1 MLWNAREPTTVET
14 ISYGIGESALGEVL
28 VARSV
33 SSVCAILMGAE
44 DDKLVKDLAATFPE
58 AKLVANEDAVH
69 DDLAKL
75 VRFVDKPSEGLD
87 LALDLRGTP
96 FQSHVWQTL
105 RTIPVG
111 RTMTYADLA
120 GSIGAPHSARAVA
133 AACASNPIAIAVP
146 CHRVVGSD
154 DDLTG
159 YRWGIER
166 KRELIKREAMA

>member
-1 MLWNAREPTTVET
+1 MIWSARESTTVET

-28 VARSV
+28 IARTV
-33 SSVCAILMGAE
+33 LGVCAILMGTE
-44 DDKLVKDLAATFPE
+44 NDKLVKDLAASFPE
-58 AKLVANEDAVH
+58 AKLVANEHAVH
-69 DDLAKL
+69 YDLAKL
-75 VRFVDKPSEGLD
+75 LRFLNKPSEGLD

-96 FQSHVWQTL
+96 FQRHVWQTL

-120 GSIGAPHSARAVA
+120 RSIGAPHSVRAVA

-154 DDLTG
+154 GDLTG

-166 KRELIKREAMA
+166 KRELIEREAMA